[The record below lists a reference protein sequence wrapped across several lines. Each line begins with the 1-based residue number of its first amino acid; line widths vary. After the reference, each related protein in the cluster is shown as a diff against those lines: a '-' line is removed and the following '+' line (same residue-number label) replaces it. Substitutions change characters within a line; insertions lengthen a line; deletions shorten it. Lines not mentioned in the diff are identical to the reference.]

1 MDKFH
6 CRITLW
12 GSLLGSSLGTQK
24 SGFGSFLEVKYTH
37 TPCTRMCASGHPFI
51 LWRVRRDLPR
61 GVARPVYARAARP
74 SILWSRG
81 TCLTTPPVP
90 LRASRKIKLNNEKD
104 AAEVSEIAKA
114 MVKHQK
120 D

>member
-1 MDKFH
+1 MGVPFGVQFGNPKERFWIIFGGEIH
-6 CRITLW
+6 THAMYTYVRLGPPVHIMA
-12 GSLLGSSLGTQK
+12 GSAGLAQG
-24 SGFGSFLEVKYTH
+24 
-37 TPCTRMCASGHPFI
+37 
-51 LWRVRRDLPR
+51 
-61 GVARPVYARAARP
+61 GVAMPVYARAARP

-114 MVKHQK
+114 MVKFQK